1 MATKKS
7 WQVAPTKQIKPTAS
21 SSTQA
26 LLKEKADKL
35 IDDVIKPKHV
45 QSASISNDHN
55 YIADIYSKWYRNNF
69 YFCVIHNNPRAN
81 AISPS
86 FETKFARM
94 EFVADNQF
102 NLAYMRYTGKWF
114 EVSQAIS
121 MDECLKLIE
130 EDIIF
135 MP

>member
-55 YIADIYSKWYRNNF
+55 TTILPIFIANGI
-69 YFCVIHNNPRAN
+69 
-81 AISPS
+81 
-86 FETKFARM
+86 
-94 EFVADNQF
+94 
-102 NLAYMRYTGKWF
+102 G
-114 EVSQAIS
+114 
-121 MDECLKLIE
+121 
-130 EDIIF
+130 IIF
-135 MP
+135 ISV

>member
-1 MATKKS
+1 
-7 WQVAPTKQIKPTAS
+7 
-21 SSTQA
+21 
-26 LLKEKADKL
+26 
-35 IDDVIKPKHV
+35 
-45 QSASISNDHN
+45 
-55 YIADIYSKWYRNNF
+55 
-69 YFCVIHNNPRAN
+69 
-81 AISPS
+81 
-86 FETKFARM
+86 M

-130 EDIIF
+130 EDLIF